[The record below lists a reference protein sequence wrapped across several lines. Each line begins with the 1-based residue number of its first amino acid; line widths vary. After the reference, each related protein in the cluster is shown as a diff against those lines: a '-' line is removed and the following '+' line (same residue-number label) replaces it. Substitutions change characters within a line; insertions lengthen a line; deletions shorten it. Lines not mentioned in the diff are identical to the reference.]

1 MSGTS
6 KNTTIQGRPMILK
19 MDESADQNRRQSKH
33 NLQKHQPMQPKILV
47 KTPAVHGSRDVVVNS
62 VPNVQISRRLDDSMP
77 SNPVNLVNNQE
88 VLQMKCSKRLVHS
101 HNQLVTRC
109 FDNIDPDNND
119 FLVVGVIGMKDVGK
133 STILNTLVHKNY
145 LQSLRDNLPVENSTF
160 NIDNQISTDGSTIDM
175 FITTDRLILLDT
187 SALCFNPQRRDF
199 MVNETEDIK
208 QLILLQKT
216 CHLIICVYDD
226 YHCINLLRL
235 LITAEAM
242 IQDQQLNHHPTIL
255 FVKNRTGPG
264 PELEPAMTDIYLK
277 MFAESKLNFLN
288 KTFVDSPEV
297 NPIMNPSIVPAAP
310 PKAQINQISIPDIAN
325 RSVRLNNEIDATIKD
340 FRERILMM
348 ERKQRITSDLEPFT
362 EKKWALLFSSTI
374 DQCKT
379 DYFLRRYENLRER
392 FHQQVDAV

>member
-1 MSGTS
+1 MSGSS
-6 KNTTIQGRPMILK
+6 KNTTVQSRPMILK
-19 MDESADQNRRQSKH
+19 MEETSENRRQSK
-33 NLQKHQPMQPKILV
+33 NSLQKHQPMQPKILV
-47 KTPAVHGSRDVVVNS
+47 KTPTILGNREVVVNS
-62 VPNVQISRRLDDSMP
+62 TPNVQISRRLDDVSY
-77 SNPVNLVNNQE
+77 PVNLVNTQE
-88 VLQMKCSKRLVHS
+88 ILQMKSSKRLVHS

-109 FDNIDPDNND
+109 FDNIDPDNAD

-133 STILNTLVHKNY
+133 STILNTLIHKNY
-145 LQSLRDNLPVENSTF
+145 LQSQMNNVPAENSTF
-160 NIDNQISTDGSTIDM
+160 NIENQVSTDGSTIDM

-199 MVNETEDIK
+199 MVNETEDLK

-216 CHLIICVYDD
+216 CDIIICVYDD

-235 LITAEAM
+235 LITAEEM
-242 IQDQQLNHHPTIL
+242 IQDQQLNHHPAIL

-264 PELEPAMTDIYLK
+264 PDLEPSMTEIYQK
-277 MFAESKLNFLN
+277 MFTESQLKFLI
-288 KTFVDSPEV
+288 KTFVDSPEI
-297 NPIMNPSIVPAAP
+297 NPTMDPSIIPVPK

-325 RSVRLNNEIDATIKD
+325 RSVRLNNEIDAIIKD

>member
-19 MDESADQNRRQSKH
+19 MDENSDHRRQSK
-33 NLQKHQPMQPKILV
+33 NNIQKHQIMQPKILV
-47 KTPAVHGSRDVVVNS
+47 KAPALGNRDNVGNS
-62 VPNVQISRRLDDSMP
+62 NMPVQISRRLDDMP
-77 SNPVNLVNNQE
+77 SNPVNLVTTQE
-88 VLQMKCSKRLVHS
+88 ILQMKSAKRLVHS

-109 FDNIDPDNND
+109 FDNIDPDNTD

-145 LQSLRDNLPVENSTF
+145 LQSQRDNIPAENSTF
-160 NIDNQISTDGSTIDM
+160 KIDNQVSTDGSTIDM

-187 SALCFNPQRRDF
+187 SALCYNPQRRDF

-216 CHLIICVYDD
+216 CHVIICVYDD

-235 LITAEAM
+235 LITAESM
-242 IQDQQLNHHPTIL
+242 IQHQQLNHHPTIL

-264 PELEPAMTDIYLK
+264 PELEPPMTEIYEK
-277 MFAESKLNFLN
+277 MFTGSKLKYLTE
-288 KTFVDSPEV
+288 TFIEIPEV
-297 NPIMNPSIVPAAP
+297 NPIMNPSIIPAPP
-310 PKAQINQISIPDIAN
+310 PKAQINQLSIPDIAN
-325 RSVRLNNEIDATIKD
+325 RSVRLSNEIDATIKD

-348 ERKQRITSDLEPFT
+348 ERNKRITPDMEPFT
-362 EKKWALLFSSTI
+362 EKKWAQLFSTTI

-392 FHQQVDAV
+392 FHQQVDGN

>member
-1 MSGTS
+1 MSGLT
-6 KNTTIQGRPMILK
+6 KNTTIQSRPMILK
-19 MDESADQNRRQSKH
+19 VEETSENRRQLKN

-47 KTPAVHGSRDVVVNS
+47 KTPTIVVNS
-62 VPNVQISRRLDDSMP
+62 TPNVQITRRLDDVTY
-77 SNPVNLVNNQE
+77 PVNLVNTPE
-88 VLQMKCSKRLVHS
+88 ILQMKSSKRLVHS

-109 FDNIDPDNND
+109 FDNLDPENTD

-133 STILNTLVHKNY
+133 STILNTLIHNNY
-145 LQSLRDNLPVENSTF
+145 LQSQMNNNSADSSTF
-160 NIDNQISTDGSTIDM
+160 NIDNQVSTDGSTIDM

-187 SALCFNPQRRDF
+187 SALFFNPQRRDF
-199 MVNETEDIK
+199 MVNETDDLK

-216 CHLIICVYDD
+216 CDIIICVYDD

-235 LITAEAM
+235 LLTAEQM
-242 IQDQQLNHHPTIL
+242 IHDQQHKHHPAIL

-264 PELEPAMTDIYLK
+264 PALEPPMTEIYQQIFTESQLK
-277 MFAESKLNFLN
+277 FLT
-288 KTFVDSPEV
+288 KTFDDTLEI
-297 NPIMNPSIVPAAP
+297 NPTMNPSIVPVAKA
-310 PKAQINQISIPDIAN
+310 KAQINQISIPDTAN
-325 RSVRLNNEIDATIKD
+325 RSVRLNNEIDAIVKD

>member
-1 MSGTS
+1 MSS
-6 KNTTIQGRPMILK
+6 SRNPTIQSRPMILK
-19 MDESADQNRRQSKH
+19 KEESSDNRRQLKN
-33 NLQKHQPMQPKILV
+33 NLQKHQPMQPKILI
-47 KTPAVHGSRDVVVNS
+47 KTPATMGSRDVASNS
-62 VPNVQISRRLDDSMP
+62 GISSIQISRKQDDIP
-77 SNPVNLVNNQE
+77 SNPVNLVNTQE
-88 VLQMKCSKRLVHS
+88 ILQMKFPKRLVHS

-109 FDNIDPDNND
+109 FDNIDPDNTD

-145 LQSLRDNLPVENSTF
+145 LQSLQDENTVENPTF
-160 NIDNQISTDGSTIDM
+160 NIENQVSTDGSTIDM

-216 CHLIICVYDD
+216 CHVIICVYDD

-242 IQDQQLNHHPTIL
+242 IHDEHLNHHPTII
-255 FVKNRTGPG
+255 FVQNRTGPG
-264 PELEPAMTDIYLK
+264 PQSEPPMTEMYMK
-277 MFAESKLNFLN
+277 MFAESKLNILK
-288 KTFVDSPEV
+288 KTFVEIPEID
-297 NPIMNPSIVPAAP
+297 PKMNPSIIPVAP
-310 PKAQINQISIPDIAN
+310 PKPQINHITIPDIAN
-325 RSVRLNNEIDATIKD
+325 RSARLHNEIDATIKEC
-340 FRERILMM
+340 REKILMM
-348 ERKQRITSDLEPFT
+348 ERKQRRTSDAELLT

-374 DQCKT
+374 DQSKT

>member
-6 KNTTIQGRPMILK
+6 KNPTIQGRPMLLK
-19 MDESADQNRRQSKH
+19 MDDNSDYRRQSK
-33 NLQKHQPMQPKILV
+33 NNVQKHQIMQPKILV
-47 KTPAVHGSRDVVVNS
+47 KAPAVGSRDAVGNS
-62 VPNVQISRRLDDSMP
+62 SMPVQISRRLDDMP
-77 SNPVNLVNNQE
+77 SNPVNLVNTQE
-88 VLQMKCSKRLVHS
+88 ILKMKSAKRLVHS

-145 LQSLRDNLPVENSTF
+145 LQLLKDNPQGNSTF
-160 NIDNQISTDGSTIDM
+160 NIDNQVSTDGSTIDM

-187 SALCFNPQRRDF
+187 SALCYNPQRRDF

-216 CHLIICVYDD
+216 CHVIICVYDD

-242 IQDQQLNHHPTIL
+242 IQDQHQNHHPTIL

-264 PELEPAMTDIYLK
+264 PELEPPMTEIYEK
-277 MFAESKLNFLN
+277 MFIESKLKYLK
-288 KTFVDSPEV
+288 KTFVDAPEV
-297 NPIMNPSIVPAAP
+297 NPIMNPSIIPVAP
-310 PKAQINQISIPDIAN
+310 PKAQINQLSIPDIAN
-325 RSVRLNNEIDATIKD
+325 RSVRLSNEIDATIKD

-348 ERKQRITSDLEPFT
+348 ERKQRITPDMEPFT
-362 EKKWALLFSSTI
+362 EKKWAQLFSSTI

-392 FHQQVDAV
+392 FHQQVDSI

>member
-19 MDESADQNRRQSKH
+19 MDESSESRRQSKH
-33 NLQKHQPMQPKILV
+33 NLQKHQPIQPKILV
-47 KTPAVHGSRDVVVNS
+47 KTPAILGSRDAVVNS
-62 VPNVQISRRLDDSMP
+62 IPNLQISRRLDD
-77 SNPVNLVNNQE
+77 NPVYLVNTQE
-88 VLQMKCSKRLVHS
+88 ILKMKYSKRLVHS

-133 STILNTLVHKNY
+133 STILNTIVHKNY
-145 LQSLRDNLPVENSTF
+145 LQFQKDNVPAENSTF

-175 FITTDRLILLDT
+175 FITTNRLILLDT

-208 QLILLQKT
+208 QLVLLQKT
-216 CHLIICVYDD
+216 CHIIICVYDD

-264 PELEPAMTDIYLK
+264 PELEPPMTDIYQK
-277 MFAESKLNFLN
+277 MFAESKLIFLN

-297 NPIMNPSIVPAAP
+297 NPIINPSIIPAAP
-310 PKAQINQISIPDIAN
+310 LKAQINQISIPDFAN
-325 RSVRLNNEIDATIKD
+325 RSVRLNSEIDATIKD

-348 ERKQRITSDLEPFT
+348 ERKQRITSDMEPFT

-379 DYFLRRYENLRER
+379 DFFLRRYENLRER